1 MTYMRLTA
9 LTACIGLLAAC
20 EPDPQTGVIVLD
32 GEVETGVPAAPADE
46 SLAASC
52 VRDDAEADTL
62 IDAVKAIRAAEGKV
76 VLTEDDRLNRVAQ
89 THSCDMERMGR
100 VTVAGS
106 NGSSVVDRARS
117 VNYPTCGVIQMA
129 WRGGT
134 AAEAVAAGMRS
145 DAHREQ
151 ILGQLSDDIG
161 AGVTVGADGRR
172 WWSLV
177 IGDNCR

>member
-1 MTYMRLTA
+1 MTMMRLTA

-20 EPDPQTGVIVLD
+20 EPNPRTGAIQLD
-32 GEVETGVPAAPADE
+32 GEVETGIPAAPAGE

-62 IDAVKAIRAAEGKV
+62 IEAVRAVRAAEGKV
-76 VLTEDDRLNRVAQ
+76 VLDESDKLNSVAQ
-89 THSCDMERMGR
+89 THSCDMQRMDR
-100 VTVAGS
+100 VTVVGS

-129 WRGGT
+129 WLGGT
-134 AAEAVAAGMRS
+134 ATEAVAAGMRS

-151 ILGQLSDDIG
+151 LLGQLSDDIG
-161 AGVTVGADGRR
+161 AGVTVGPDGRR